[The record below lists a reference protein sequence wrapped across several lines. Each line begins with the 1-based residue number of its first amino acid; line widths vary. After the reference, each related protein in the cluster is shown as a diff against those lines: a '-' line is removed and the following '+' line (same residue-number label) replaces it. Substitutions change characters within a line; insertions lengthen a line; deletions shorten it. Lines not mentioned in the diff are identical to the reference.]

1 MRALPYVLVLAAWAT
16 FRAGDAAAAAPL
28 ADEAL
33 ARGVED
39 ATLLYHGGRIAL
51 ALGDTAMAGRR
62 LAAALA
68 IDPAFD
74 LRHAAETRDLLAR
87 LGRR

>member
-1 MRALPYVLVLAAWAT
+1 
-16 FRAGDAAAAAPL
+16 
-28 ADEAL
+28 
-33 ARGVED
+33 
-39 ATLLYHGGRIAL
+39 
-51 ALGDTAMAGRR
+51 MAGRR

-68 IDPAFD
+68 TDPAFD